1 MLYKFFWV
9 CILTLL
15 FCLDAFA
22 KTPESV
28 TFFNDKPRSLAK
40 DFYIQS
46 YLQREETTPKEAKI
60 LFGMVHTMNIRL
72 FHLFAK
78 KMDNPD
84 FKKISHCIDMDIAT
98 LLKEDDACLNIGIN
112 LAKITS
118 MSKGQLNTLK
128 PRLSRYHKQMLQ
140 VITLMQSDNVAQSAL
155 HADDETVMAL
165 LQGSITHY
173 KKTTFPEAL
182 PKAKLDK
189 LSAYPK
195 FNAFAISIAQN
206 SDLPAFQKALLHVT
220 PHSNVSA
227 KALFFLGLNALKHD
241 KNERARLYFDL
252 SIERASKQDEKDRAL
267 FWNYLSSKEDI
278 YLAKLAQSSDINI
291 YSLYALE
298 ALNLPLRNVVSPT
311 LEGTHPSF
319 DITDP
324 FAWPTVMNKV
334 YRMSNEE
341 VEKEAKK
348 FKYAN
353 TVAHYSYLM
362 ERANRYQKHYYP
374 IPFPEEIKE
383 YSTHRQALMLAIAR
397 QESRFLPSVVSTS
410 YALGMM
416 QFMPFVARD
425 IAKKEKLENFELE
438 AMFDPRVAYLF
449 GNIHLDFLEKSLYH
463 PVFIAYAYNGGLG
476 FTKKHLLEGTFKKG
490 PYEPYL
496 SMETM
501 INEESREYGKK
512 VLANYV
518 VYRELLGESVSIK
531 SLFENLLKPQMT
543 DRFRSESS
551 Y

>member
-1 MLYKFFWV
+1 MRYKIVLGLVFA
-9 CILTLL
+9 LL

-22 KTPESV
+22 KTPDSLV
-28 TFFNDKPRSLAK
+28 FFNDKPRSLAK

-46 YLQREETTPKEAKI
+46 YLQREETTPKEAYA

-72 FHLFAK
+72 FHQFAK

-84 FKKISHCIDMDIAT
+84 FKKISHCIDMDIAA
-98 LLKEDDACLNIGIN
+98 LLKEDDLCLNIGIN
-112 LAKITS
+112 LAKLTS
-118 MSKGQLNTLK
+118 LSKGQLSSIK
-128 PRLSRYHKQMLQ
+128 PRISKYHKQMLQ
-140 VITLMQSDNVAQSAL
+140 VINLMQSDNVAQSAL
-155 HADDETVMAL
+155 HADEETLMAL

-173 KKTTFPEAL
+173 KKTAFPDAL
-182 PKAKLDK
+182 PKAKLDA
-189 LSAYPK
+189 LSHFPK

-206 SDLPAFQKALLHVT
+206 SDLPSFQKALLHVS
-220 PHSNVSA
+220 PHANVSA
-227 KALFFLGLNALKHD
+227 KALFFLGLNALKQS
-241 KNERARLYFDL
+241 KEERAKYYFNL
-252 SIERASKQDEKDRAL
+252 SIERATKQEEKDRAL
-267 FWNYLSSKEDI
+267 FWNFLVSKEDV

-298 ALNLPLRNVVSPT
+298 KLDLPLRNVVSPS

-324 FAWPTVMNKV
+324 FAWPKVMSKV
-334 YRMSNEE
+334 YGMSSDE

-362 ERANRYQKHYYP
+362 ERVSLYQKHYYP
-374 IPFPEEIKE
+374 IPFPEELQGASI
-383 YSTHRQALMLAIAR
+383 HRQALMLAIAR

-425 IAKKEKLENFELE
+425 IAKKEKLEDFELE
-438 AMFDPRVAYLF
+438 AMFDPRIAYLF
-449 GNIHLDFLEKSLYH
+449 GNIHLNFLEKSLFH
-463 PVFIAYAYNGGLG
+463 PVFIAYAYNGGIG
-476 FTKKHLLEGTFKKG
+476 FTKRHLLDGTFREG
-490 PYEPYL
+490 AYEPFL

-518 VYRELLGESVSIK
+518 VYRHLLGESVSIK
-531 SLFENLLKPQMT
+531 NLFETLLKPKMT
-543 DRFRSESS
+543 DRFRNE
-551 Y
+551 